1 VITAVLIRNDDN
13 IQLQEDTQCGD
24 HNIIPFLV
32 LMRLLLVLCNH
43 PIVDFSSS
51 SYPYHDT
58 AFKERLN
65 NTYAGGG
72 CSYGCMSDR
81 IVQIRTSQP
90 QRKEKFLLL
99 VVSTAVIAMLVVLPS
114 SSNSFSSSS
123 SFPSYP

>member
-32 LMRLLLVLCNH
+32 MRLLLVLCNH
-43 PIVDFSSS
+43 PIVEFQLFVLSL
-51 SYPYHDT
+51 P
-58 AFKERLN
+58 RLSIQRVVEQ
-65 NTYAGGG
+65 YAGGG

-81 IVQIRTSQP
+81 IVQ
-90 QRKEKFLLL
+90 K
-99 VVSTAVIAMLVVLPS
+99 STAVIAMLVVLSS

-123 SFPSYP
+123 SSSFPSYP

>member
-24 HNIIPFLV
+24 HNIIPFLVV

-81 IVQIRTSQP
+81 ILVQIRTSQP
-90 QRKEKFLLL
+90 QQKEKFFLL

-123 SFPSYP
+123 SFPS

>member
-1 VITAVLIRNDDN
+1 MITAGLIRNDDN

-24 HNIIPFLV
+24 HNIIPFLVV

-65 NTYAGGG
+65 NMQEEGVLT
-72 CSYGCMSDR
+72 
-81 IVQIRTSQP
+81 
-90 QRKEKFLLL
+90 
-99 VVSTAVIAMLVVLPS
+99 VV
-114 SSNSFSSSS
+114 
-123 SFPSYP
+123 